1 MAYDSAANK
10 DALYRRQGGRCAGCL
25 LRFPLRNLTVDHIVP
40 QSKGGG
46 HGIGNLQLL
55 CAACNSMKGA
65 GTHEELSARLV
76 ADGVIVALRSLP
88 LLRRRGK
95 YAPATGRRAN
105 MGPVA
110 AALLT
115 MALPYA
121 MIAAEKLVPRLATAS
136 KPQAKRAGHA
146 VAVGARKAR
155 ERAKPAGHAVAV
167 GARKARERAK
177 PAGHAVAVGARKAR
191 ERAKPA
197 GHAVA
202 VGARKAR
209 ERARPARRAAAEDE
223 RSARERAGLPRRTLD
238 AALRVRLRSPIY
250 LKEAA

>member
-10 DALYRRQGGRCAGCL
+10 DALYRRQGERCAGCL
-25 LRFPLRNLTVDHIVP
+25 LPFPLRNLTVDHIVP

-55 CAACNSMKGA
+55 CAACNSLKGA

-76 ADGVIVALRSLP
+76 ADDVIVALRSLP
-88 LLRRRGK
+88 LLRRHGK

-115 MALPYA
+115 MLLPYA
-121 MIAAEKLVPRLATAS
+121 VMAAEKYGPGLAAAS

-146 VAVGARKAR
+146 VAAGARKAQERAKPAGHAVAEGARKAQERAKPAGHAVAEGARKARERARPARHAVAEGARKAR
-155 ERAKPAGHAVAV
+155 ERAKPAGHAVA
-167 GARKARERAK
+167 
-177 PAGHAVAVGARKAR
+177 
-191 ERAKPA
+191 
-197 GHAVA
+197 
-202 VGARKAR
+202 
-209 ERARPARRAAAEDE
+209 EDE
-223 RSARERAGLPRRTLD
+223 RTAREWAKLPRRTLD
-238 AALRVRLRSPIY
+238 AALRLRLRSPIY
-250 LKEAA
+250 PKEAS